1 MRNVFQTKFTR
12 FLKLDYNLQL
22 KLYYNFYFLFVK
34 FVMLITYVII
44 NITSLI
50 SVFKNKLLHS

>member
-1 MRNVFQTKFTR
+1 MKVMRNVFQTKFTR

-22 KLYYNFYFLFVK
+22 KLYYNFYFLFAK

-44 NITSLI
+44 NTTI
-50 SVFKNKLLHS
+50 V